1 MPLRRAAKIPVTN
14 FHKKELVKNILYA
27 TLCSTEEDLGVI
39 DNLPELGGLERE
51 VMQLVWSRGRTTAEA
66 VRESLSRPL
75 KESTVRTVLH
85 RLEDKGYVTHTVEG
99 RTFHFVA
106 AEERGAVA
114 AKAVQRIVNWF
125 CNGSLE
131 EVLVGMVDNA
141 ALDPKQLQALS
152 DKIAKAKAK
161 RK

>member
-1 MPLRRAAKIPVTN
+1 L
-14 FHKKELVKNILYA
+14 
-27 TLCSTEEDLGVI
+27 TLPDLG
-39 DNLPELGGLERE
+39 ELEHE
-51 VMQLVWSRGRTTAEA
+51 VMQLVWSHGPITAES
-66 VRESLSRPL
+66 VRERLKKPL
-75 KESTVRTVLH
+75 KESTVRTVLR

-99 RTFHFVA
+99 RTFHFEA
-106 AEERGAVA
+106 AEKRGAVA
-114 AKAVQRIVNWF
+114 ARAVQRIVNWF

-152 DKIAKAKAK
+152 DKIAKSKAR